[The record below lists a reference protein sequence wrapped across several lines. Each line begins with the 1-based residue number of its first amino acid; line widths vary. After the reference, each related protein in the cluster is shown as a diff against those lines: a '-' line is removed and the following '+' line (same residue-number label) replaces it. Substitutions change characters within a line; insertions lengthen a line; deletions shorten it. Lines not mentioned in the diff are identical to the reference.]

1 MGVAKPYNP
10 ISSNDVMGYFDLL
23 VKSYPEG
30 VASKWAGN
38 LKVGD
43 LVGFKQTKA
52 QIKKFQYPFGK
63 KTISMLAGGTGITP
77 MYQALLKLVKTPGDE
92 TKVKLIYGNRTP
104 EDILLKKELLALEQE
119 S

>member
-63 KTISMLAGGTGITP
+63 KTITMLAGGTGIAP
-77 MYQALLKLVKTPGDE
+77 MYQALHPLLTTPGDS
-92 TKVKLIYGNRTP
+92 TKVHLIFGNSSP
-104 EDILLKKELLALEQE
+104 
-119 S
+119 